1 MKTIFL
7 ILYFWHADAGIKRNV
22 HDDSLAMLGGAS
34 LQIHTMPS
42 MAACELVGSTAK
54 ALADKGAPAGD
65 LPAIP
70 RLSLPLSYRCVESK

>member
-7 ILYFWHADAGIKRNV
+7 ILYFWHADAGIKRNPTT
-22 HDDSLAMLGGAS
+22 DSLAMLGGAS
-34 LQIHTMPS
+34 LQIHAMPS